1 MPLFQKRQR
10 FYRYVL
16 RRRWFQLRGR
26 DAILRDAD
34 EGTKWRDWC
43 RFWGTAKGWSF
54 FLPEMAR
61 LGEIWTNK
69 NVPWTSNSGFKMF
82 RRWCCN
88 FFSGDDSLN
97 LIMAETYWQ
106 LSQVWKWQTCFF
118 PVPRYTHTIYRV
130 GPPLCQAVSL
140 RVVVQNGPGTTLRPL
155 DFGSTVIDYPLV
167 V

>member
-1 MPLFQKRQR
+1 MFFPSYLEVPCHFFQKRQR

-118 PVPRYTHTIYRV
+118 LYPDIPILFIVLAPHCARQFPFESWFRMRLE
-130 GPPLCQAVSL
+130 PPLDL
-140 RVVVQNGPGTTLRPL
+140 
-155 DFGSTVIDYPLV
+155 
-167 V
+167 